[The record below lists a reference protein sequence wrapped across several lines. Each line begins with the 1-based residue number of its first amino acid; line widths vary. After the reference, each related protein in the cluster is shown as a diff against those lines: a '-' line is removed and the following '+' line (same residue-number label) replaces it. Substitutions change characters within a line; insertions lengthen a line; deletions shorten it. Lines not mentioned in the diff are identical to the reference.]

1 MTLSLPPF
9 YTTPPDTT
17 TLPVGCCISRMID
30 AQEFR
35 AIGCDML
42 ANVLH
47 EQENEWLKLFWRQ
60 NGPKIDLL

>member
-1 MTLSLPPF
+1 MTLSLPQLGPF
-9 YTTPPDTT
+9 PDSVTA
-17 TLPVGCCISRMID
+17 PISFVVCRIID